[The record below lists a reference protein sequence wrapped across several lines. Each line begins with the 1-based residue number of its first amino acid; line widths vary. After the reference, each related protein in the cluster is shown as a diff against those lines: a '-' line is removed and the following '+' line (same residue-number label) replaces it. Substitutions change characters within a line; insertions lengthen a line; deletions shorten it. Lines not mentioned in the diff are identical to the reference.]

1 MADVTTVKDA
11 AAMTINGKK
20 FCPRHHITHGE
31 WLTVERF
38 HKDKQTSDGLAAI
51 CRDCRK
57 IYKEGVV

>member
-1 MADVTTVKDA
+1 
-11 AAMTINGKK
+11 MTINGKK

-31 WLTVERF
+31 WLPVERF